1 MMKSKPRPLVTVPSL
16 FHENSLVLNLF
27 FLAAAHFRKFL
38 KSSLSQGNMRIH
50 RNNDFET
57 YLRKPCNFY
66 CCWWFA
72 VSPLCP
78 DFLILTVTVF
88 QLTVPNC
95 CSHCSIFFN
104 HNFLHCPT
112 RGLLSDCSSKFYLS
126 FCRFLYVLCPPFY
139 VSVIDCSDP
148 DLINL
153 LEYLF
158 FPKFQVTALFVSI

>member
-1 MMKSKPRPLVTVPSL
+1 MPSKGNFPVMMKSKPRPLVTVSFPL
-16 FHENSLVLNLF
+16 HENSLVLNLF

-95 CSHCSIFFN
+95 CSHCRVFFLIIISFTVPLGDSFQIVLQN
-104 HNFLHCPT
+104 STSASVDFSTFCV
-112 RGLLSDCSSKFYLS
+112 LLSTSLFQ
-126 FCRFLYVLCPPFY
+126 
-139 VSVIDCSDP
+139 IAQI
-148 DLINL
+148 LI
-153 LEYLF
+153 
-158 FPKFQVTALFVSI
+158 